1 MSDCSKTVVISGATG
16 LVGSQMVKHF
26 GDRGWRVL
34 TAGRVAGADLH
45 FDLDNPES
53 LASTLLP
60 CGADFFVHAAAS
72 NEIECRETPYRSDA
86 RNILGTKAALD
97 FCVVNRIPQFCYI
110 STFHVFG
117 HPSGVIDEDTMPAP
131 VDDYGLSHLAA
142 EECVRAYARSRSWL
156 HAFIVRPSNIYGLP
170 VSLNG
175 FRRWSLVQYGLC
187 REAVMQGSITLRTSG
202 FQLRNF
208 VAAED
213 LCGTVERMADDQARI
228 VSLVHAAGPDTLSI
242 RELAGKIRD
251 YVAAQGGARV
261 DITYGADEPASS
273 EFQFRSRLDTL
284 SIPLPQRHIDEFLAA
299 FCLILLRDCES
310 VSGARGST
318 CRR

>member
-1 MSDCSKTVVISGATG
+1 MSDYMKTVVISGATG

-34 TAGRVAGADLH
+34 TAGRVAEADLH

-53 LASTLLP
+53 FANALLP
-60 CGADFFVHAAAS
+60 SGADLFVHAAAS
-72 NEIECRETPYRSDA
+72 NEIECREKPYRSDA
-86 RNILGTKAALD
+86 RNIFGTKAALD

-117 HPSGVIDEDTMPAP
+117 RTSGAIDEDSTPAP
-131 VDDYGLSHLAA
+131 IDDYGLSHLSA
-142 EECVRAYARSRSWL
+142 EEFVRAYARSRPWL
-156 HAFIVRPSNIYGLP
+156 HAFIVRPSNIYSLP
-170 VSLNG
+170 VSLDG

-213 LCGTVERMADDQARI
+213 LCEIVEYLTDDLARA

-242 RELAGKIRD
+242 RELAGKIQEC
-251 YVAAQGGARV
+251 AIAQTGKRI
-261 DITYGADEPASS
+261 DITYGTDGPASS
-273 EFQFRSRLDTL
+273 EFQFHSCVDTCI
-284 SIPLPQRHIDEFLAA
+284 IPLPQRRIDEFVTA
-299 FCLILLRDCES
+299 FCRMLLQHDEET
-310 VSGARGST
+310 GEAQ
-318 CRR
+318 